1 MCRFSDLFS
10 TKKRALTGS
19 KWFARLFNMYDMSIA
34 HLAKL
39 VKNHLSMYEHWDQ
52 ANSKTQNAK
61 NLHFWYMRAS
71 LCRPTHYDKLDQWK
85 INTDKHWQVEGRTTS
100 NKTESCARSGLC
112 NRNWYHRYKRRVCK
126 IQKWAICVGKRM
138 VVCLGQSLSLLHC
151 KGGIRE
157 NKLNF
162 MTFAIKVGRGVGV
175 ASG

>member
-1 MCRFSDLFS
+1 MEGPLNLPWNIENLQQIFWNRGLTPAPPPPLF
-10 TKKRALTGS
+10 
-19 KWFARLFNMYDMSIA
+19 
-34 HLAKL
+34 
-39 VKNHLSMYEHWDQ
+39 
-52 ANSKTQNAK
+52 QNAK

-71 LCRPTHYDKLDQWK
+71 LYRPTHYDKLDQWT

-162 MTFAIKVGRGVGV
+162 MTFAIKGVGV
-175 ASG
+175 PSG